1 MLRLE
6 EKMNDYYFFSAL
18 FVHFHD
24 GGGRYAN
31 LRPNS
36 NVKLLIYRTK
46 YLFGSTQMIQV
57 RRLIN

>member
-18 FVHFHD
+18 FLHLHD
-24 GGGRYAN
+24 GGRSYAN

-36 NVKLLIYRTK
+36 NVKLFIYGTK
-46 YLFGSTQMIQV
+46 YLFGSA
-57 RRLIN
+57 